1 MYFNKNGSQIMENVE
16 ELTYNLLNA
25 LELSV
30 LPTGEIVDY
39 SSMTMNQMGMMVP
52 ASVQCGGK
60 ILKATIDPN
69 NIKYAGE
76 SEVMLDTLG
85 NIKQIN
91 FLLGVLLNKIQA
103 EGEQLLS
110 FYSQD
115 SEDANGNRIVSM
127 NAKFIDREVCSNY
140 YYNKCLATIDL
151 IFILSDYDIDLSNFN
166 AFESKK

>member
-1 MYFNKNGSQIMENVE
+1 MYFNSNGSQVMENVE

-25 LELSV
+25 IELSV

-39 SSMTMNQMGMMVP
+39 SSMTRTQFGMVP

-69 NIKYAGE
+69 NVKYAGE

-91 FLLGVLLNKIQA
+91 FLLGLLLNKIQA

-110 FYSQD
+110 FYNQD
-115 SEDANGNRIVSM
+115 SEDANGNRMVSM
-127 NAKFIDREVCSNY
+127 NAKFIDREVCSNF

-166 AFESKK
+166 FIEPKK